1 MAETNLTRLEALSDG
16 VFSVALTLLLL
27 EIRPKDHPGVQP
39 FDDGWWHEVFL
50 NSGLFAAAFF
60 LVGIYW
66 VAHKR
71 ECAYLLETDRI
82 AEWLNL
88 AFLAAVAILPFS
100 VSVLAG
106 AWTSQANLELP
117 VLLYLGNVFAAGCA
131 LFFFFLY
138 SARPRHRWLNSDGVT
153 ARSETIHRNL
163 ILPAL
168 SVAVFSCF
176 RIWQDAFRNHFPA
189 FVVLMASAPSVY
201 FLITLAGWL
210 RKRNSVRFEAR

>member
-1 MAETNLTRLEALSDG
+1 MAEANLTRLEALSDG

-39 FDDGWWHEVFL
+39 FDDDWWHEVFL

-71 ECAYLLETDRI
+71 ECAYLLKTDRI

-106 AWTSQANLELP
+106 AWMSHLNLERA
-117 VLLYLGNVFAAGCA
+117 VRLYVGNMFCAGCG

-138 SARPRHRWLNSDGVT
+138 SARARHGWLNNDGVN
-153 ARSETIHRNL
+153 ARSETIRRNL

-168 SVAVFSCF
+168 SVAVLSCF
-176 RIWQDAFRNHFPA
+176 EIWEVFRIHFLA
-189 FVVLMASAPSVY
+189 FVALMASAPTVY

-210 RKRNSVRFEAR
+210 RKRWKRVNP

>member
-1 MAETNLTRLEALSDG
+1 MAEANLTRLEALSDG

-106 AWTSQANLELP
+106 AWTSHTNLEHA
-117 VLLYLGNVFAAGCA
+117 VRLYVGNIFCTGCA

-138 SARPRHRWLNSDGVT
+138 SAWPRHGWLNSEGVT
-153 ARSETIHRNL
+153 ARSETLRRNL

-168 SVAVFSCF
+168 SVAVFVF
-176 RIWQDAFRNHFPA
+176 FEIWQDVFRNHFLA
-189 FVVLMASAPSVY
+189 FAALMASAPTVY
-201 FLITLAGWL
+201 FLITLAGRL
-210 RKRNSVRFEAR
+210 RNHLKRVKR